1 MTIERFSHEK
11 HIGST
16 LSGQI
21 RQDKYAL
28 DAVSAVLPAGTLSGT
43 ARIEL
48 SGNPRAVVEGCKGIL
63 EYEDDVIR
71 LNTASGIIRF
81 MGQNL
86 GMNCLNED
94 SAVVEGKILSVE
106 FMS

>member
-1 MTIERFSHEK
+1 MPPVRRHGGGELHGDQKE
-11 HIGST
+11 
-16 LSGQI
+16 
-21 RQDKYAL
+21 A
-28 DAVSAVLPAGTLSGT
+28 A
-43 ARIEL
+43 ARGPHKPHHPPGGIEL
-48 SGNPRAVVEGCKGIL
+48 SGNTRAVVEGCKGIL

>member
-1 MTIERFSHEK
+1 MATRRKQRPTPRGNRITRRVES
-11 HIGST
+11 
-16 LSGQI
+16 
-21 RQDKYAL
+21 
-28 DAVSAVLPAGTLSGT
+28 VLELPSGTLSGT

-48 SGNPRAVVEGCKGIL
+48 SGNTCAVVEGCKGIL

-71 LNTASGIIRF
+71 LNTASGIVRF

-86 GMNCLNED
+86 GMNCLSED
-94 SAVVEGKILSVE
+94 SAVVEGKILAVE

>member
-1 MTIERFSHEK
+1 MESVLE
-11 HIGST
+11 
-16 LSGQI
+16 
-21 RQDKYAL
+21 
-28 DAVSAVLPAGTLSGT
+28 LPAGTLSGT

-48 SGNPRAVVEGCKGIL
+48 SGNTRAVVEGCKGIL

>member
-1 MTIERFSHEK
+1 MATRRK
-11 HIGST
+11 
-16 LSGQI
+16 Q
-21 RQDKYAL
+21 R
-28 DAVSAVLPAGTLSGT
+28 PAGPYKPHHPPGGIG
-43 ARIEL
+43 ARAARR
-48 SGNPRAVVEGCKGIL
+48 NPFRHRTHRIVRNTRAVVEGCKGIL

-81 MGQNL
+81 MGKNL

>member
-1 MTIERFSHEK
+1 MATRKKQRPTPRGNRITRRVES
-11 HIGST
+11 
-16 LSGQI
+16 
-21 RQDKYAL
+21 
-28 DAVSAVLPAGTLSGT
+28 VLELPSGTLSGT

-48 SGNPRAVVEGCKGIL
+48 SGNTRAVVEGCKGIL

-71 LNTASGIIRF
+71 LNTASGIVRF

-86 GMNCLNED
+86 GMNCLSED